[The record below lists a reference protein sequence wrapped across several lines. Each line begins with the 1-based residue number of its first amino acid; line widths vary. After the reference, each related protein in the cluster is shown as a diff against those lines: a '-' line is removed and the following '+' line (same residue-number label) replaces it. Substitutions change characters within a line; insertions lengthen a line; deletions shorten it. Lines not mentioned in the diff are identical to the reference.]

1 MGLVNNH
8 QIGQPLKGT
17 VLLAT
22 LGERDTIE
30 VVLQEI
36 AESCLSLKRFGWL
49 VNILVVDDSRE
60 MEFHRAVEN
69 LSGTIGLEIK
79 VIGGP
84 GRGLGAAILTGFD
97 SALEDLEIDV
107 VINLDADGQH
117 DGRQIGDLL
126 RAHLSSGNDITI
138 GSRWTRGGRCYGLTT
153 ARVIMSRCSSFALRV
168 NGVPWHVKD
177 PTTSFRIYNRNAI
190 EVISRELAGF
200 GGFSF
205 FGAAIA
211 FADKSGLVVREVP
224 IHFRPRFAGTSN
236 LRAPQVLRAVKDL
249 RQIGA
254 AASMV
259 SRRRRNLDA
268 VQVNESVSY
277 KGIDEL
283 ELLTSSP
290 RHTFLLLQE
299 ILEEVGI
306 SVLEIGAGLGAVTKS
321 LATHQ
326 KTITACEPNS
336 ELFQRLEQ
344 IPFSED
350 VTLFEGTLQDFQQQ
364 NEKKVFDSVIY
375 MNVLEHI
382 RDDVA
387 ELSFAKNSMSPA
399 GNLIVVVPAMPALY
413 GSLDSKSEHFRR
425 YRKRE
430 LETIIDNAGLKLT
443 HIRYVDPIGGL
454 AYWLLFRILR
464 LNRVPRRG
472 VLLNSYIIAPLS
484 RIASRVTNNRLPGRI
499 LVAVAVAP

>member
-1 MGLVNNH
+1 MSATE
-8 QIGQPLKGT
+8 IGRPLRGT

-30 VVLQEI
+30 VVLQEV
-36 AESCLSLKRFGWL
+36 AESCISLGRFGWDIS
-49 VNILVVDDSRE
+49 VLVVDDSKDE
-60 MEFHRAVEN
+60 EFHRAVEA
-69 LSGTIGLEIK
+69 LSTTIQLAIK
-79 VIGGP
+79 VISGP
-84 GRGLGAAILTGFD
+84 GRGLGAAILTGFA
-97 SALEDLEIDV
+97 SALEDSTLDV

-126 RAHLSSGNDITI
+126 RAHYSSGNDITI
-138 GSRWTRGGRCYGLTT
+138 GSRWTHGGRCYGLTFG
-153 ARVIMSRCSSFALRV
+153 RVIMSRLSSIALRL

-177 PTTSFRIYNRNAI
+177 PTTSFRVYSRGAI
-190 EVISRELAGF
+190 NTISRELAGF

-211 FADKSGLVVREVP
+211 VADKSGLVVREVP
-224 IHFRPRFAGTSN
+224 IHFRPRLAGSSN
-236 LRAPQVLRAVKDL
+236 LKGPQVLRAVKDL

-259 SRRRRNLDA
+259 SRRQRDLDSA
-268 VQVNESVSY
+268 QVNESVSY

-283 ELLTSSP
+283 ELLSSSP
-290 RHTFLLLQE
+290 RHTSLLLRE
-299 ILEEVGI
+299 ILEEVGS
-306 SVLEIGAGLGAVTKS
+306 SVLEIGAGLGAVTGS

-326 KTITACEPNS
+326 KIITACEPNS

-350 VTLFEGTLQDFQQQ
+350 VALFEGTLQDFQQQ

-375 MNVLEHI
+375 VNVLEHI

-387 ELSFAKNSMSPA
+387 ELSNAKNSMSPA

-430 LETIIDNAGLKLT
+430 LETIIDNAGLTLT

-454 AYWLLFRILR
+454 AYWFLFRVLR
-464 LNRVPRRG
+464 LNRAPSRG
-472 VLLNSYIIAPLS
+472 VLLNSYIVAPIS
-484 RIASRVTNNRLPGRI
+484 RITSRVTNNRLPGRI